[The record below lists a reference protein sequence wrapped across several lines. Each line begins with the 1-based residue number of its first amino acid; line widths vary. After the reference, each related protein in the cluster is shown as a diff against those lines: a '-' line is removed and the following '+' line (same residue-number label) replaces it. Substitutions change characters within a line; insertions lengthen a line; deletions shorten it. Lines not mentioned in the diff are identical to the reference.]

1 MKEVIVKEGRLNG
14 NILVQP
20 KVAKYFPCNFLQNQE
35 GKKKKNTFQ
44 NYLEEKRMFFSI
56 GKSDETSY
64 RLKNQIEKIEIAEE
78 PDS

>member
-1 MKEVIVKEGRLNG
+1 MEIFQFNQKLLSISHAISCRTKKE
-14 NILVQP
+14 
-20 KVAKYFPCNFLQNQE
+20 
-35 GKKKKNTFQ
+35 KKKKNTFQ